1 MPLIRTFFLLLA
13 VLFSAPLGG
22 PFIAPVI
29 AQDGTITTEKGASA
43 ATQAQTDAA
52 IATRIRD
59 ILHELDGYE
68 DVTVAVKAGI
78 VTLRGTT
85 LDAALVDELGTLTS
99 RVEGV
104 VAIEN
109 EVMLSTSVS
118 DRLAPVWERLVAR
131 AQQTVAFLPLIA
143 VALIAFVIVLWIG
156 FHLARR
162 RQPWERLAPNAFIAD
177 IYRNIVRLLT
187 VIAGVV
193 VALDILGATALLSTI
208 LGAAGIVGLAI
219 GFAVRDTVEN
229 FIASILLS
237 IRQPFR
243 PNDAIEI
250 EGVEGKVIRLTSRAT
265 ILLNWDGNHVRI
277 PNSTVFK
284 SRILNYSR
292 NPERRFSFEMGVGYG
307 TDLAAAKA
315 LAEETVAALPFV
327 LATPKV
333 NSWTTTLNG
342 SDIGM
347 NIVGWIDQTETD
359 LLAARSEAV
368 RQVLLAFEHA
378 GIEMPEPTYRLLTAE
393 IGSTPDTG
401 HAPTKTRAAA
411 SEPAPEGDE
420 VQDVT
425 ATAEQELEQ
434 MVNEERA
441 MTEEDDL
448 LTLGDRPE

>member
-1 MPLIRTFFLLLA
+1 MTLVRTFFLLLA
-13 VLFSAPLGG
+13 LAAAAPL
-22 PFIAPVI
+22 A
-29 AQDGTITTEKGASA
+29 AQDDTITTVEGTSA
-43 ATQAQTDAA
+43 ATQAEADAA

-68 DVTVAVKAGI
+68 DVTVTVKAGI

-85 LDAALVDELGTLTS
+85 LDANLVDDLATLVG

-109 EVMLSTSVS
+109 RVTLSTSVS

-131 AQQTVAFLPLIA
+131 ARQTVAFLPLIG
-143 VALIAFVIVLWIG
+143 VALVAFAIVLWIG
-156 FHLARR
+156 LAIARR

-177 IYRNIVRLLT
+177 IYRNIVRILT

-193 VALDILGATALLSTI
+193 VGLDILGATALLSTI

-277 PNSTVFK
+277 PNSTVYK

-292 NPERRFSFEMGVGYG
+292 NPERRFSFEIGVGYG
-307 TDLAAAKA
+307 TDLSAAMT
-315 LAEETVAALPFV
+315 LANATVAGLPFV
-327 LATPKV
+327 LESPAV
-333 NSWTTTLNG
+333 NSWNTTLNG
-342 SDIGM
+342 SNIGL
-347 NIVGWIDQTETD
+347 NVVGWIDQTRTD
-359 LLAARSEAV
+359 LLAARSEAI
-368 RQVLLAFEHA
+368 RQVLLAFSRA
-378 GIEMPEPTYRLLTAE
+378 GVDMPEPTYKVRITEGTEALEPERAVARAPAVKAKS
-393 IGSTPDTG
+393 STP
-401 HAPTKTRAAA
+401 
-411 SEPAPEGDE
+411 SDE
-420 VQDVT
+420 TPDVG
-425 ATAEQELEQ
+425 ATAEQELEK

>member
-1 MPLIRTFFLLLA
+1 MPLIRTLALLLA
-13 VLFSAPLGG
+13 LAISAPL
-22 PFIAPVI
+22 V
-29 AQDGTITTEKGASA
+29 AQDGTITTEEGTSA
-43 ATQAQTDAA
+43 ATQAETDAA

-68 DVTVAVKAGI
+68 DVTVVVKAGI

-85 LDAALVDELGTLTS
+85 LDAALVEDLGTLVS

-109 EVMLSTSVS
+109 EVRLSTSVS
-118 DRLAPVWERLVAR
+118 DRLAPVWERLVTR
-131 AQQTVAFLPLIA
+131 AQQTIAFLPLIA
-143 VALIAFVIVLWIG
+143 VALIAFAIVLWVG
-156 FHLARR
+156 FLVARR
-162 RQPWERLAPNAFIAD
+162 RQPWDRLAPNAFIAD

-187 VIAGVV
+187 VVAGVV
-193 VALDILGATALLSTI
+193 VGLDILGATALLSTI

-292 NPERRFSFEMGVGYG
+292 NPERRFSFEIGVGYG
-307 TDLAAAKA
+307 TDLTAAKA
-315 LAEETVAALPFV
+315 LADETVAALPFV
-327 LATPKV
+327 LDSPKV

-347 NIVGWIDQTETD
+347 TVVGWIDQTETD

-368 RQVLLAFEHA
+368 RQVLLAFERA
-378 GIEMPEPTYRLLTAE
+378 GIEMPEPTYRLLSAQDGPAFEPGRAPAKGPARKQETAPQ
-393 IGSTPDTG
+393 S
-401 HAPTKTRAAA
+401 
-411 SEPAPEGDE
+411 DE
-420 VQDVT
+420 VQDVA

-441 MTEEDDL
+441 MTEVDDL
-448 LTLGDRPE
+448 LTLGDRRE

>member
-1 MPLIRTFFLLLA
+1 MPVLRVLSLALTLVFL
-13 VLFSAPLGG
+13 FAPA
-22 PFIAPVI
+22 APVS
-29 AQDGTITTEKGASA
+29 AQNGTITTVEGTST
-43 ATQAQTDAA
+43 ATRAEADAA

-68 DVTVAVKAGI
+68 DVTVVVKAGI

-85 LDAALVDELGTLTS
+85 LDASLVDDLGALVS

-109 EVMLSTSVS
+109 EVSLSTSVS
-118 DRLAPVWERLVAR
+118 DRLTPVWDRLVRR

-143 VALIAFVIVLWIG
+143 VAAVAFAAVTWFG
-156 FHLARR
+156 FALARR
-162 RQPWERLAPNAFIAD
+162 HQPWDRLAPNAFIAD
-177 IYRNIVRLLT
+177 IYRNIMRILA

-208 LGAAGIVGLAI
+208 MGAAGIVGLAI

-277 PNSTVFK
+277 PNATVYK

-292 NPERRFSFEMGVGYG
+292 NPERRFSFDIGVGYG
-307 TDLAAAKA
+307 TDLAAAKT
-315 LAEETVAALPFV
+315 LAEATVAALPF
-327 LATPKV
+327 LPKTPAV

-347 NIVGWIDQTETD
+347 TVVGWIDQTETD
-359 LLAARSEAV
+359 LLAARSEAI
-368 RQVLLAFEHA
+368 RQVLLAFEQA

-393 IGSTPDTG
+393 TG
-401 HAPTKTRAAA
+401 AAPAAA
-411 SEPAPEGDE
+411 PAPAKTPAAGAGPVGDGIE
-420 VQDVT
+420 VQDVA
-425 ATAEQELEQ
+425 ATAEQELEK

-448 LTLGDRPE
+448 LTLGERRE

>member
-1 MPLIRTFFLLLA
+1 MPLIRTLFLLLA
-13 VLFSAPLGG
+13 LVFSAPLV
-22 PFIAPVI
+22 APLS
-29 AQDGTITTEKGASA
+29 AQDGAITTIEGTSA
-43 ATQAQTDAA
+43 ATQAETDAA

-68 DVTVAVKAGI
+68 DVTVVVKAGI

-85 LDAALVDELGTLTS
+85 LDAALGEDLDALVS

-118 DRLAPVWERLVAR
+118 DRLAPVWDRLVTR

-143 VALIAFVIVLWIG
+143 VALIAFAIVLWIG

-177 IYRNIVRLLT
+177 IYRNLVRLLT
-187 VIAGVV
+187 VVAGVV
-193 VALDILGATALLSTI
+193 VGLDILGATALLSTI

-292 NPERRFSFEMGVGYG
+292 NPERRFSFEIGVGYG

-315 LAEETVAALPFV
+315 LADATVAALPFV
-327 LATPKV
+327 LDSPKV

-347 NIVGWIDQTETD
+347 TVVGWIDQTETD

-368 RQVLLAFEHA
+368 RQVLLAFERA

-393 IGSTPDTG
+393 IG
-401 HAPTKTRAAA
+401 
-411 SEPAPEGDE
+411 PAPDAGQVLATRPAAVSEAAPESDE
-420 VQDVT
+420 VQDVA

-434 MVNEERA
+434 MVNDERA

>member
-1 MPLIRTFFLLLA
+1 MSLIRA
-13 VLFSAPLGG
+13 VLFVLALAATQVAP
-22 PFIAPVI
+22 APVI
-29 AQDGTITTEKGASA
+29 AQGGTIATEDGTTA
-43 ATQAQTDAA
+43 ATRGEIDAA
-52 IATRIRD
+52 IAVRIRD

-68 DVTVAVKAGI
+68 DVTVSVKAGI

-85 LDAALVDELGTLTS
+85 LDASLVDDLGALAS

-104 VAIEN
+104 VAVEN
-109 EVMLSTSVS
+109 EVTLSTSVT
-118 DRLAPVWERLVAR
+118 DRLAPVYDRIVTR

-143 VALIAFVIVLWIG
+143 VAAVAFAFVTWIG
-156 FHLARR
+156 FRIARR

-177 IYRNIVRLLT
+177 IYRNILRILA

-277 PNSTVFK
+277 PNATVYK

-292 NPERRFSFEMGVGYG
+292 NPERRFSFELGVGYG
-307 TDLAAAKA
+307 TDLAAAKT

-327 LATPKV
+327 LESPAV
-333 NSWTTTLNG
+333 NSWTTSLNG

-347 NIVGWIDQTETD
+347 TVVGWIDQTETD
-359 LLAARSEAV
+359 LLAARSEAI
-368 RQVLLAFEHA
+368 RQVLRAFERA
-378 GIEMPEPTYRLLTAE
+378 GIEMPEPTYRLLTEVAQ
-393 IGSTPDTG
+393 G
-401 HAPTKTRAAA
+401 APAPALTSSPRAAGRGA
-411 SEPAPEGDE
+411 PATTSDK
-420 VQDVT
+420 VQDVA
-425 ATAEQELEQ
+425 ATAELELEE

-441 MTEEDDL
+441 ATEADDL
-448 LTLGDRPE
+448 LTLGHRPE